1 MIKDVNLSSVLYFSL
16 MNGRGTCIFICPE
29 HLHLVL
35 KSPVLQYL
43 KRRLIFL
50 TIPIFSST
58 YIMSAGKTF
67 ATRVFVSV
75 HVLNLIVSY

>member
-1 MIKDVNLSSVLYFSL
+1 

-35 KSPVLQYL
+35 KYPVLQYL

-67 ATRVFVSV
+67 ATGVFV
-75 HVLNLIVSY
+75 

>member
-1 MIKDVNLSSVLYFSL
+1 

-35 KSPVLQYL
+35 KSPVLSTT
-43 KRRLIFL
+43 IFKEK
-50 TIPIFSST
+50 TDFFNNSCFFIKTF
-58 YIMSAGKTF
+58 IMSAGKTF
-67 ATRVFVSV
+67 ATGVFVSV

>member
-1 MIKDVNLSSVLYFSL
+1 

-35 KSPVLQYL
+35 KYPILQYL

-50 TIPIFSST
+50 PVTIPIFPST
-58 YIMSAGKTF
+58 YIISAGKTF
-67 ATRVFVSV
+67 ATGVFV
-75 HVLNLIVSY
+75 

>member
-1 MIKDVNLSSVLYFSL
+1 

-67 ATRVFVSV
+67 ATGVFV
-75 HVLNLIVSY
+75 